1 MHVKLDEINLFHKKI
16 LIDFD
21 SNNKNVNSVVLPV
34 YNKIILVSG
43 TYSAVDTCDF
53 TYKIILN

>member
-21 SNNKNVNSVVLPV
+21 SNNKQ
-34 YNKIILVSG
+34 IIRML
-43 TYSAVDTCDF
+43 TMLYYQFIT
-53 TYKIILN
+53 K